1 MSSDG
6 SALPVASTVRRCRQH
21 IPGSMIGDTS
31 MTSRVIEPALSKG
44 KSRFRCHG
52 IGSQLQ

>member
-1 MSSDG
+1 
-6 SALPVASTVRRCRQH
+6 LPVASTVRRCRQH